1 MSNPNS
7 FRSNK
12 NKFIVT
18 IARMNPVHPGHMRVI
33 KKLIEVAVEEQVN
46 DVYVILSQTIDE
58 NNPLY
63 CEYKKNI
70 LQLMIEKTDQIKSV
84 NVNIICSKNPYMSI
98 NPIVDK
104 LFPKPLRADIIIVVG
119 DDREGSGNS
128 IQKFYKR
135 GMVTEILLSRSESS
149 ARQSKLSSREST
161 LSATQIRQLVTSS
174 DYPKFHSIYE
184 EHLDGPEIQELYK
197 SLQSG
202 LNIEILDENVNT
214 PKNTPRNTSKNTP
227 KNTPINTP
235 RNTSKN
241 TPKKKAQSTKKIRGG
256 ATRKRTK
263 SKKRY

>member
-1 MSNPNS
+1 MYTEKVYVYNIYMSNPNS

-46 DVYVILSQTIDE
+46 DVYVILSQTINKD
-58 NNPLY
+58 NPLY
-63 CEYKKNI
+63 CDYKQNI

-84 NVNIICSKNPYMSI
+84 KVNIICSKNPYMSI

-104 LFPKPLRADIIIVVG
+104 LFPEPLRADIIIVVG

-135 GMVTEILLSRSESS
+135 GVVTEILLSRSESS

-184 EHLDGPEIQELYK
+184 EHLDEPKIQELYK

-202 LNIEILDENVNT
+202 LKIGILDENVNT
-214 PKNTPRNTSKNTP
+214 PRNTPRNTL
-227 KNTPINTP
+227 
-235 RNTSKN
+235 RNTLRN

-256 ATRKRTK
+256 AIRKRTK